1 MEQAELQ
8 KRFAE
13 LTCAH
18 VADACV
24 RLQLPVRTVSLTAV
38 FPARIAGRVLP
49 VKHVGST
56 DIFLEAFESAE
67 PGDVLVV
74 DNEARRDEACAGDL
88 VAAEAQAAG
97 CSGLVLWG
105 QHRDTVDIISVG
117 LPVYSLGAMP
127 TGPLSLRPL
136 PADALERAT
145 VSEWTVTRDDV
156 VLGDEDGIAFIPAD
170 RVDELFTLAEQIR
183 DTERHQSD
191 LIKAGT
197 TLRRQLN
204 FDAYLAARA
213 ERPGLTFREYLRGV
227 GGAIEE

>member
-18 VADACV
+18 VADACL

-49 VKHVGST
+49 AQHVGSV
-56 DIFLEAFESAE
+56 DIFLEAFESAA

-74 DNEARRDEACAGDL
+74 DNGGRRDEACAGDL
-88 VAAEAQAAG
+88 VAAEAKAAG
-97 CSGLVLWG
+97 VSGLVLWG
-105 QHRDTVDIISVG
+105 LHRDTVDIKAIG

-127 TGPLSLRPL
+127 TGPLRLDPL
-136 PADALERAT
+136 PADALESAT
-145 VSEWTVTRDDV
+145 VGEWTVTRDDV

-170 RVDELFTLAEQIR
+170 RVDELFTLAESIR
-183 DTERHQSD
+183 DTERRQSE
-191 LIKAGT
+191 LINAGT
-197 TLRRQLN
+197 TLREQVR

-213 ERPGLTFREYLRGV
+213 ERPTLTFRQHLRGV